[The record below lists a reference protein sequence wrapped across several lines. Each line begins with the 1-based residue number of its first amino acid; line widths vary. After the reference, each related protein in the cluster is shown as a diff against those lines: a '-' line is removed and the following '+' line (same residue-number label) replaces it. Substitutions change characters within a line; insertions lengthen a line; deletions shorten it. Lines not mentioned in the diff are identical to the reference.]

1 MRSSGLSLNN
11 LYSSR
16 KHCSFSGCFVL
27 DCEGKGPDRRWWIYR
42 MTASFLSRLL
52 EYRSASARRCFCE
65 RQGSFCWLASISC
78 ENLYPTALAILI
90 AKLSCLLIYSFK
102 SRFFI
107 FLSSKGKTLS
117 LKFSQMRSPLFFTY
131 QNSRRRCGASLVHS
145 PTTHTVTPVPVWYI
159 LR

>member
-27 DCEGKGPDRRWWIYR
+27 DREGKGLDRRWWIYR
-42 MTASFLSRLL
+42 MTASFLSRLPVCKCQG
-52 EYRSASARRCFCE
+52 RCFCE
-65 RQGSFCWLASISC
+65 RQGSFCWLASINC
-78 ENLYPTALAILI
+78 ENLYPTALAIG
-90 AKLSCLLIYSFK
+90 KLSCLLIYSFK

>member
-1 MRSSGLSLNN
+1 MVDLPHDSEFFITITSVQVPGEMFLRKTGIILLISLNQ
-11 LYSSR
+11 LW
-16 KHCSFSGCFVL
+16 
-27 DCEGKGPDRRWWIYR
+27 EP
-42 MTASFLSRLL
+42 
-52 EYRSASARRCFCE
+52 
-65 RQGSFCWLASISC
+65 
-78 ENLYPTALAILI
+78 YPTALAILI